1 MESARPERSP
11 DVSVVMIFLDEAS
24 FLDEAIRS
32 VFAQTHTDWEL
43 VLVDDGST
51 DGSTTIARRWA
62 DAHPGRVRY
71 LDHPDHENRGM
82 SASRNRGVTAARGRY
97 IAYLDGDDT
106 WLRPKLERQLAQLAA
121 QPEARLVYGPLLRWR
136 SWRTDADGP
145 LLDDRYG
152 VAGEGVVLET
162 DRLYQPPVL
171 AELLLRHK
179 DLVPSGALFE
189 RDLFFEV
196 GGAEDEFRGSYED
209 AVVFLKMLLRAPAY
223 VADHS
228 WYRYRQRPD
237 HGHPPARSAANRLR
251 FLSWAESYLTEQGP
265 TNPSLTRAIKSAR
278 RQVGHPSLPRVER
291 RAQRLVAAVP
301 KAGGLIGRHARLAA
315 ARRLRAVPLAEVTDE
330 FAFGLG
336 PGGWNYYVALLDQAQ
351 QRPEGSLD
359 ESCFASFF
367 RHPATRAVTDL
378 NDLLDLGADDGDRRY
393 RSLPRFWLGTYP
405 WGGLLAQDLDGP
417 GPAYGQLYDEQTGH
431 DTSEL
436 WGLGRNL
443 WYAPGDPMTVANE
456 WRITRAVHRSIDQRG
471 YRPHRARGFP
481 RVTTLRHGERHR
493 HVIVDGHHRLAA
505 LAHRGARHAVVEQEA
520 VVERS
525 DVERWWH
532 VRAGR
537 CTADEALAFFDA
549 FFHLHGGERWAR
561 VRPPKE
567 VPGDDRR

>member
-1 MESARPERSP
+1 MGSAGLERSP
-11 DVSVVMIFLDEAS
+11 LVSVVMIFLDEAP

-51 DGSTTIARRWA
+51 DGSTAIARRWA
-62 DAHPGRVRY
+62 GAHPGRVRY

-82 SASRNRGVTAARGRY
+82 SASRNRGVIAARGRY

-121 QPEARLVYGPLLRWR
+121 HPESRLVYGPLLRWL
-136 SWRTDADGP
+136 SWRSDDDGP

-152 VAGEGVVLET
+152 VAGEGFVLQT
-162 DRLYQPPVL
+162 DRVYQPPDL
-171 AELLLRHK
+171 AALLLRHK

-189 RDLFFEV
+189 RDLFLEV

-209 AVVFLKMLLRAPAY
+209 AVVFLKMLLRSPAY
-223 VADHS
+223 VADRS

-237 HGHPPARSAANRLR
+237 HGHPPAQSAANRLR
-251 FLSWAESYLTEQGP
+251 FLSWAEAYLAEQAP
-265 TNPSLTRAIKSAR
+265 TDPSLTKAIGSAR
-278 RQVGHPSLPRVER
+278 RQVLHPVRSQLER
-291 RAQRLVAAVP
+291 RSRRLAAGVP
-301 KAGGLIGRHARLAA
+301 KAGALLARHTRLAA
-315 ARRLRAVPLAEVTDE
+315 SRRLRAVPLAEVTDE

-336 PGGWNYYVALLDQAQ
+336 PSSWNYYLALLGQAQ
-351 QRPEGSLD
+351 QRPGWLLD
-359 ESCFASFF
+359 ESCFAWFF
-367 RHPATRAVTDL
+367 RHDVTRAVTDL
-378 NDLLDLGADDGDRRY
+378 NELLDLGAGDGDRRY

-417 GPAYGQLYDEQTGH
+417 GPAYGQAYDEQTGN

-443 WYAPGDPMTVANE
+443 WYAPGDPMTLANE
-456 WRITRAVHRSIDQRG
+456 WRITRELHRSIDRHG

-481 RVTTLRHGERHR
+481 RVTTLRRGEQHR
-493 HVIVDGHHRLAA
+493 HVIVDGHHRLAV
-505 LAHRGARHAVVEQEA
+505 LAYRGDRITVVEQEA
-520 VVERS
+520 IVERN

-537 CTADEALAFFDA
+537 CTAEEALAFFDA
-549 FFHLHGGERWAR
+549 FFELNGSERWSR
-561 VRPPKE
+561 VRPRKE
-567 VPGDDRR
+567 VPR